1 MSGQQPWRK
10 QKAFACVRR
19 VQRFMAC
26 LIKHDVVNTPFM
38 CIPQGLSIMNYQQLM
53 ELIIQTEKKK
63 KITGNAQGRRS
74 GPSCVFLDY
83 FQIAPF

>member
-1 MSGQQPWRK
+1 
-10 QKAFACVRR
+10 
-19 VQRFMAC
+19 MAC

-38 CIPQGLSIMNYQQLM
+38 CITQGLSIMNYQELM
-53 ELIIQTEKKK
+53 DNTTEKK

-74 GPSCVFLDY
+74 GPSCVSLDY

>member
-1 MSGQQPWRK
+1 
-10 QKAFACVRR
+10 
-19 VQRFMAC
+19 MAC

-63 KITGNAQGRRS
+63 KLLVMLKAADLVPAVCPGLFSNRPLLKASPQNNLILHVTS
-74 GPSCVFLDY
+74 
-83 FQIAPF
+83 